1 MQQVSS
7 CAASSTRSNI
17 LCYVQTF
24 SPFIVSFQSASSVIT
39 FWKSLILPA
48 IQQPTAQ
55 VFFQKQL
62 PPMLR
67 QRTTVSNI
75 PDVEMLSACVPDS
88 SLFLH
93 RTRGLYLRNRL
104 AAEETG
110 NVFVAPQIHKS
121 ILTFGSQGK
130 RAITTYR
137 GNPHIPAKRCPV
149 RCPGSGLDCCA
160 V

>member
-1 MQQVSS
+1 MLRTNVFSIYSVLPICVVRYHLLEIFDFARHSTTNRSS
-7 CAASSTRSNI
+7 FFSKTASPI
-17 LCYVQTF
+17 G
-24 SPFIVSFQSASSVIT
+24 
-39 FWKSLILPA
+39 
-48 IQQPTAQ
+48 
-55 VFFQKQL
+55 

-137 GNPHIPAKRCPV
+137 GSPHIPAKRCPV
-149 RCPGSGLDCCA
+149 RCAGSGLDCCA